1 MTMGNRKEGGTGSS
15 HHSNLNEHGGGHNVR
30 IQLANGI
37 IQREGPG
44 GGCGGGSG

>member
-1 MTMGNRKEGGTGSS
+1 MTMGNRKEGGTGAG

-37 IQREGPG
+37 IQREGG
-44 GGCGGGSG
+44 GGDSG